1 MARPI
6 DKNTSYRIKI
16 HKNGG
21 YMYAST
27 QPIVLDPACTSGR
40 RKHRRIHWGTLDSDL
55 KFHPNNNYIMASPEE
70 REKLI
75 FPEGWDMSEAEALP
89 SNRKAGRPASPQDED
104 RNLLYGDMWL
114 LEKAAEKTGL
124 REDLLKTFNGNKEV
138 VDAILSIA
146 MYQVS
151 NGGSF
156 NRIAHWQRIEKSLCS
171 RPITAQFITS
181 LTQSITE
188 ENRMDLFRLRA
199 ARVKEGDLCAV
210 DSTSRS
216 AYGHSLADV
225 RWGKNKE
232 RLPLEQSNEVVVY
245 DLNTHMPIYYR
256 TFPGNIPDSR
266 TIETILVDLKHAGFP
281 NLVLITDRG
290 YESVRNLERYI
301 LEGQSLIMWVRVKQS
316 MVMDRIRKFGNFSH
330 CPEGME
336 VDEESRLYYRQYD
349 LDYKVDVRQ
358 GCSKS
363 ADRLKL
369 NLYFDPVRRS
379 EQLMQLDIDIKRQ
392 RDMLAR
398 LQAESYAMDD
408 DATLRRCYNYFDIK
422 VNGESRVIESFS
434 LNQKKVDDT
443 KLTSG
448 FYANVT
454 HAVDYTAMQ
463 ASQSYALRDEQE
475 KYFEQEKGPIGAS
488 RQRCWSEDGKNG
500 RLFVYFV
507 AMILGSY
514 IKHTWKTT
522 SLKKQFCSFSEVLDE
537 MRPIRCIDHKGRAR
551 HITPFVGKQIDIA
564 KAFGFDIP
572 EGCDV
577 NYKSRKSREKKV
589 GRPAKPKVISEPK
602 G

>member
-6 DKNTSYRIKI
+6 DIETSYRVKI

-40 RKHRRIHWGTLDSDL
+40 KRHKRIHWGTLDSDL
-55 KFHPNNNYIMASPEE
+55 KFHPNKNYIMASPEE

-75 FPEGWDMSEAEALP
+75 FPEGWDMSEAEAL
-89 SNRKAGRPASPQDED
+89 SGNRKAGRPASPQDAD

-114 LEKAAEKTGL
+114 LEKVAEKTGL
-124 REDLLKTFNGNKEV
+124 REDLTKTFNGNKDM

-156 NRIAHWQRIEKSLCS
+156 NRIAHWQRIEKSLYS
-171 RPITAQFITS
+171 RPITASFITS

-188 ENRMDLFRLRA
+188 ENRMKLFRLRA
-199 ARVKEGDLCAV
+199 ARVNEGDLCAV

-216 AYGHSLADV
+216 AYGHSLADIK
-225 RWGKNKE
+225 WGKNKE

-245 DLNTHMPIYYR
+245 DLTTHMPIYYR

-266 TIETILVDLKHAGFP
+266 TIETILMDLRHADFP
-281 NLVLITDRG
+281 KIVLITDRG

-301 LEGQSLIMWVRVKQS
+301 LNGQPLIMWVRVKQS
-316 MVMDRIRKFGNFSH
+316 MVMSRIREFGNFSH

-336 VDEESRLYYRQYD
+336 VDEESRLYHKQYD

-392 RDMLAR
+392 HDALVQ

-408 DATLRRCYNYFDIK
+408 DTTLKRCYNYFDIK

-475 KYFEQEKGPIGAS
+475 KYFEQEKGPVGAN

-500 RLFVYFV
+500 RLFIYFV

-514 IKHTWKTT
+514 IKHIWKTT
-522 SLKKQFCSFSEVLDE
+522 HLKKQFCSFSEMLDE
-537 MRPIRCIDHKGRAR
+537 MRPIRCIDHKERAR

-564 KAFGFDIP
+564 QVFGFDIP

-577 NYKSRKSREKKV
+577 NYKSRKSREKKA

>member
-564 KAFGFDIP
+564 QAFGFDIP
-572 EGCDV
+572 DGCDV
-577 NYKSRKSREKKV
+577 NYKSKKSREKKV

>member
-6 DKNTSYRIKI
+6 DIETSYRVKI

-40 RKHRRIHWGTLDSDL
+40 KRHKRIHWGTLDSDL
-55 KFHPNNNYIMASPEE
+55 KFHPNKNYIMAALEE
-70 REKLI
+70 RGKLI
-75 FPEGWDMSEAEALP
+75 FPEEWDMSEAEALP
-89 SNRKAGRPASPQDED
+89 GNRKAGRPASPQEED
-104 RNLLYGDMWL
+104 KNLLYGDMWL
-114 LEKAAEKTGL
+114 LEKVAEKTGL
-124 REDLLKTFNGNKEV
+124 REDLIKTFNGNKDV

-156 NRIAHWQRIEKSLCS
+156 NRIAHWQRIEKSLYS
-171 RPITAQFITS
+171 RPITASFITS
-181 LTQSITE
+181 LTQFITE
-188 ENRMDLFRLRA
+188 ENRMNLFRLRA
-199 ARVKEGDLCAV
+199 ARVNEGDLCAV

-216 AYGHSLADV
+216 SYGHSLADV
-225 RWGKNKE
+225 KWGKNKE
-232 RLPLEQSNEVVVY
+232 HLPLEQSNEVVVY

-266 TIETILVDLKHAGFP
+266 TIETILMDLRHADFP
-281 NLVLITDRG
+281 KIVLITDRG
-290 YESVRNLERYI
+290 YESIRNLERYI
-301 LEGQSLIMWVRVKQS
+301 LNGQPLIMWVRVKQA
-316 MVMDRIRKFGNFSH
+316 MVMNRIREFGNFSH
-330 CPEGME
+330 CPYGME
-336 VDEESRLYYRQYD
+336 VDEESRLYHKQYD

-358 GCSKS
+358 GCSKN

-392 RDMLAR
+392 HDTLVQ

-408 DATLRRCYNYFDIK
+408 DATLKRCYNYFDIK

-434 LNQKKVDDT
+434 LNQKKVDDA
-443 KLTSG
+443 KLTAG

-475 KYFEQEKGPIGAS
+475 KYFEQEKGPIGAN

-500 RLFVYFV
+500 RLFIYFV

-514 IKHTWKTT
+514 IKHVWKTT
-522 SLKKQFCSFSEVLDE
+522 PLKKQFCSFSEVLDE
-537 MRPIRCIDHKGRAR
+537 MRPVRCIDHKGRAR

-564 KAFGFDIP
+564 KVFDFDIP
-572 EGCDV
+572 EGCDI
-577 NYKSRKSREKKV
+577 NYKSKKSRERKV